1 MDGKRVGFI
10 SFRFA
15 GTDGVS
21 LETAKWAEVLERN
34 GHSCFYFAGELDTPA
49 ERSFLV
55 DLAHYKNPEIVELTS
70 LAFGQPRRS
79 VRLSDAIHRLRD
91 YFKRRIYDFI
101 DQFKLDLL
109 IPENLL
115 TIPLNLPLASAL
127 SEVIAET
134 GLPVI
139 AHHHDFFWERKRFLT
154 NCVWDYLNSTYP
166 PSFPTIHHVVINSS
180 ARNQL
185 ALRKGVGSTLIP
197 NVMKYESPPAAP
209 DEYAR
214 DVRASL
220 GVEDDERLF
229 LQPTRVIQRK
239 GIEHSIE
246 LVARLGRMGVKGA
259 LVISHAS
266 GDEGNEYER
275 RVREYADL
283 LGIRA
288 LFVSDIISDRRGA
301 TPDGR
306 KIYTLQDIYP
316 HADLVT
322 YPSLFEGFG
331 NAFLEAIYFRR
342 PILVNNYT
350 IYSYDIRP
358 LGFDVVEMDEFL
370 SDRTIQAVKELL
382 RDDSR
387 VARMTEKNYELA
399 LRHFSYGILETK
411 LSHLFTNIWG
421 RSGAFSSMK
430 STF

>member
-1 MDGKRVGFI
+1 MDRKRIGFI

-21 LETAKWAEVLERN
+21 LESAKWAEVFERN
-34 GHSCFYFAGELDTPA
+34 GHSCFYFAGELDTSP

-55 DLAHYKNPEIVELTS
+55 DLAHYKNPEIAELTS
-70 LAFGQPRRS
+70 LAFGRSRRTAH
-79 VRLSDAIHRLRD
+79 LSDAIHRLRD
-91 YFKRRIYDFI
+91 YFKRQIYDFI
-101 DQFKLDLL
+101 GHFKIDLL

-127 SEVIAET
+127 SEIIAET
-134 GLPVI
+134 GMPVI

-154 NCVWDYLNSTYP
+154 NCVWDYLNSIFP

-185 ALRKGVGSTLIP
+185 ALRRGVGSTLIP
-197 NVMKYESPPAAP
+197 NVMKYESPPPPP
-209 DEYAR
+209 DDYAR

-220 GVEDDERLF
+220 GVGDDERLF

-275 RVREYADL
+275 RVREYAEL

-288 LFVSDIISDRRGA
+288 LFVSDIISDQRGT

-331 NAFLEAIYFRR
+331 NAFLEAIYYRR

-370 SDRTIQAVKELL
+370 SERTLQAVLELL

-387 VARMTEKNYELA
+387 VARMTERNYELA

>member
-1 MDGKRVGFI
+1 MESKRIGFV

-21 LETAKWAEVLERN
+21 LESAKWAEVLERN
-34 GHSCFYFAGELDTPA
+34 GHSCFYLAGELDTPA
-49 ERSFLV
+49 ERSLLV
-55 DLAHYKNPEIVELTS
+55 EHAHYKHPEIKELTA
-70 LAFGQPRRS
+70 LAFGGNLRS
-79 VRLSDAIHRLRD
+79 GKLSDAIHAFQAL
-91 YFKRRIYDFI
+91 FKRRLYDFI
-101 DQFKLDLL
+101 DQFRLDLL
-109 IPENLL
+109 VSENLL
-115 TIPLNLPLASAL
+115 TIPLNLPFAAAL

-134 GLPVI
+134 GMPVI

-154 NCVWDYLNSTYP
+154 NCVWDYLNSVYP
-166 PSFPTIHHVVINSS
+166 PSFPSIHHVVINSS

-185 ALRKGVGSTLIP
+185 ALRRGLGSTLIP
-197 NVMKYESPPAAP
+197 NVMKYESPPAPP

-214 DVRASL
+214 DVRTSL
-220 GVEDDERLF
+220 GIGADEYLF

-246 LVARLGRMGVKGA
+246 LVARLGRLGVKGV

-275 RVREYADL
+275 RVREYAEL

-288 LFVSDIISDRRGA
+288 LFVSDIIANQRGL
-301 TPDGR
+301 TSDGR
-306 KIYTLQDIYP
+306 KIYTLQDIYR

-342 PILVNNYT
+342 PILVNNYS

-370 SDRTIQAVKELL
+370 SERTIETVRELL
-382 RDDSR
+382 LDDSR
-387 VARMTEKNYELA
+387 VSRMTEKNYELA
-399 LRHFSYGILETK
+399 LRHYSFGILETK

-421 RSGAFSSMK
+421 RSGTFSAP
-430 STF
+430 

>member
-1 MDGKRVGFI
+1 MDRKRVGFI

-21 LETAKWAEVLERN
+21 LETAKWAEVLEQN
-34 GHSCFYFAGELDTPA
+34 GHSCFYFAGELDTPP

-55 DLAHYKNPEIVELTS
+55 DLAHYKHPEIVELTS
-70 LAFGQPRRS
+70 LAFGRPRRS
-79 VRLSDAIHRLRD
+79 THLSDAIHRLRD
-91 YFKRRIYDFI
+91 HFKRQLYDFI
-101 DQFKLDLL
+101 GQFQLDLL

-154 NCVWDYLNSTYP
+154 NCVWDYLNSIYP

-185 ALRKGVGSTLIP
+185 ALRRGVGSTLIP
-197 NVMKYESPPAAP
+197 NVMKYESPPSAP
-209 DEYAR
+209 DEYGG

-220 GVEDDERLF
+220 GVDDDECLF

-246 LVARLGRMGVKGA
+246 LVARLGRMGVKGV

-275 RVREYADL
+275 RVREYAEL

-288 LFVSDIISDRRGA
+288 LFVSDIISDRRGT

-322 YPSLFEGFG
+322 YPSVFEGFG
-331 NAFLEAIYFRR
+331 NAFLEAIYYRR

-370 SDRTIQAVKELL
+370 SERTIEAVRELL

-421 RSGAFSSMK
+421 RRGAFSSMK